1 MVFAKAIFPIEGR
14 VTVAFVATW
23 LSTSRAL
30 ASVPIASAAFRVF
43 VTFAFAFSFAFAFG
57 QLVDGRLLSRD
68 SGLKVFDSGESILIL
83 FWLPCRIHSLK
94 FLPLVDSFLDPQ
106 VELFLVFESL
116 VEFFDC
122 GVVCHI
128 SLSNLCESGEK
139 VEAIDVHECET

>member
-1 MVFAKAIFPIEGR
+1 MVLAKAIFPIEGS

-43 VTFAFAFSFAFAFG
+43 VPFTFTLAFAFG
-57 QLVDGRLLSRD
+57 QLVDGRLLSRN
-68 SGLKVFDSGESILIL
+68 SGLKVFDSSESILIL
-83 FWLPCRIHSLK
+83 FRLPCRIHSLK

-128 SLSNLCESGEK
+128 SLSNLCECGEK